1 MNDYFNPS
9 SEANKLDPIPS
20 GLSGVLAFQRE
31 KRYRQLMEIQ
41 RQLSQT
47 EANSKAAQYR
57 TYEAEEGQRAAA
69 RGQATSEADLATQLA
84 RNKQNTPEYAPAV
97 TAGAIGEAQTK
108 TAKGAVDAATTP
120 NQITT
125 KKSELDAQAQTHR
138 LQKAESLLTHMDMLE
153 PTFQDQTPVAPGV
166 TRGQQNYQ
174 NFTKQLPPG
183 AAESLGLPAQYNPQV
198 NKAIRE
204 KLVNSVGE
212 ARKQAEIKATA
223 DYHIKVG
230 EGHDKATVKS
240 AELRSQAAR
249 RDALNSFQRAVS
261 TGNEFAIMTAGEM
274 ILGVYADDLDPRTK
288 ASIESIT
295 RKAQIGYSNK
305 MARGQQGVGDIRN
318 PGSTAARIR
327 ESLGG
332 AEGSGIRPPGGA
344 GGTVLRYDNKGNR
357 VE

>member
-57 TYEAEEGQRAAA
+57 TYEAEEGQRAAV

-212 ARKQAEIKATA
+212 ARKQAEIKATG

-230 EGHDKATVKS
+230 QGHDKATTD
-240 AELRSQAAR
+240 AAQIR
-249 RDALNSFQRAVS
+249 ATAAKRDALNSFQRAVAS
-261 TGNEFAIMTAGEM
+261 GNEFAIMTAGELV
-274 ILGVYADDLDPRTK
+274 LGMYGDELDDKTKRTVQTITQN
-288 ASIESIT
+288 ASV
-295 RKAQIGYSNK
+295 GYTNK
-305 MARGQQGVGDIRN
+305 QAGRQQGVGDIRR
-318 PGSTAARIR
+318 PGSTAERIR
-327 ESLGG
+327 SQLGG
-332 AEGSGIRPPGGA
+332 ASGSGITPPQGA